1 MADKYLTVGQL
12 TKYVARK
19 FDQDP
24 YLETV
29 YLTGEIS
36 NISRN
41 NPNGHQYFTL
51 KDEDTQI
58 SVVMFRYAFQKIKFQ
73 PKDGDKVLVVGRVSV
88 YQPRGNY
95 QLIIEHMEPDG
106 IGQLYRLFEERREKL
121 SKEGLFDL
129 PKKKIPRF
137 PNRIGI
143 VTSSSGAVI
152 HDIMLNVQK
161 RYPLVE
167 LVLYP
172 TIVQGSEAA
181 HSIAENIKKAD
192 QTKSFDALI
201 VGRGGGSFEDLF
213 AFNEEEVILAIAEAS
228 TPIISS
234 VGHETDTTLAD
245 LAADYRAS
253 TPTEAAVIATP
264 VLQDEILNIQTLTSR
279 MNNTYR
285 QFLLQQFK
293 RLERSENSYI
303 FKQPERL
310 YEQSSQALDLS
321 SKELHRNMQAYLQD
335 LNRQLE
341 TYHYQMKRFQPEH
354 MISDASQQVDQIDHA
369 LHRQFKFYLN
379 MKEHQTSQLIS
390 SLDLLSP
397 LGTLARGYSFTSK
410 EDKIIKS
417 VHELNINDLIDIQ
430 LHDGQVKAEVQ
441 TITKQDEGEL
451 E

>member
-1 MADKYLTVGQL
+1 MADKYLTVSQL

-24 YLETV
+24 YLERV

-51 KDEDTQI
+51 KDEDAQI
-58 SVVMFRYAFQKIKFQ
+58 SVVMFRGSFQKIKFR
-73 PKDGDKVLVVGRVSV
+73 PKDGDKVLVIGRVTV
-88 YQPRGNY
+88 YRPRGNY

-106 IGQLYRLFEERREKL
+106 IGQLYRLFEETREKL

-137 PNRIGI
+137 PKRIGI
-143 VTSSSGAVI
+143 ITSSSGAVI

-172 TIVQGSEAA
+172 TIVQGTEAA
-181 HSIAENIKKAD
+181 YSIAENIKKAD
-192 QTKSFDALI
+192 QTQSFDTLI

-213 AFNEEEVILAIAEAS
+213 AFNEEAVVRAVAAAS

-234 VGHETDTTLAD
+234 VGHETDTTLSD

-253 TPTEAAVIATP
+253 TPTEAAVAATP
-264 VLQDEILNIQTLTSR
+264 VLEEELLNLQSLISR
-279 MNNTYR
+279 INNTFR
-285 QFLLQQFK
+285 QSLLQQFK

-321 SKELHRNMQAYLQD
+321 TKELNRTMEDYLQD
-335 LNRQLE
+335 LSRQLE
-341 TYHYQMKRFQPEH
+341 TSHYQIKKFRPKH
-354 MISDASQQVDQIDHA
+354 MIADAGQQVDQTEDA
-369 LHRQFKFYLN
+369 LNRQFNFYLN
-379 MKEHQTSQLIS
+379 MKKQQTSQLIS

-417 VHELNINDLIDIQ
+417 VHELKVHELIDIQ
-430 LHDGQVKAEVQ
+430 LYDGQVQAEVQ
-441 TITKQDEGEL
+441 TITKQDKGE
-451 E
+451 

>member
-1 MADKYLTVGQL
+1 MADKYLTVSQL

-24 YLETV
+24 YLERV

-41 NPNGHQYFTL
+41 NPSGHQYFTL
-51 KDEDTQI
+51 KDEDAQI
-58 SVVMFRYAFQKIKFQ
+58 SVVMFRGAFQKIKFR
-73 PKDGDKVLVVGRVSV
+73 PKDGDKVLVVGRVTV
-88 YQPRGNY
+88 YRPRGNY

-106 IGQLYRLFEERREKL
+106 IGQLYRLFEETREKL

-137 PNRIGI
+137 PKRIGI
-143 VTSSSGAVI
+143 ITSSSGAVI

-172 TIVQGSEAA
+172 TIVQGTEAA
-181 HSIAENIKKAD
+181 SSIAENIEKAD
-192 QTKSFDALI
+192 RTQSFDTLI

-213 AFNEEEVILAIAEAS
+213 AFNEEVVVRALAAAS

-253 TPTEAAVIATP
+253 TPTEAAVTATP
-264 VLQDEILNIQTLTSR
+264 VLEDELLNIHTLTSR
-279 MNNTYR
+279 MNNSFR
-285 QFLLQQFK
+285 QSLLQQFK

-321 SKELHRNMQAYLQD
+321 TKELHRTMGTYLQD

-341 TYHYQMKRFQPEH
+341 TSYYQIKKFRPEQ
-354 MISDASQQVDQIDHA
+354 MISDAEEQVDQMKDA
-369 LHRQFKFYLN
+369 LHRQFNFYLN
-379 MKEHQTSQLIS
+379 MKQHQTSQLIS

-417 VHELNINDLIDIQ
+417 VHELNVHDLIDIQ
-430 LHDGQVKAEVQ
+430 LHDGQVQAEVQ
-441 TITKQDEGEL
+441 TITKQDKGE
-451 E
+451 

>member
-1 MADKYLTVGQL
+1 MADKYLTVSQL

-41 NPNGHQYFTL
+41 NPKGHQYFTL
-51 KDEDTQI
+51 KDEDAQI

-73 PKDGDKVLVVGRVSV
+73 PKDGDKVLVVGRVTV

-137 PNRIGI
+137 PKRIGI
-143 VTSSSGAVI
+143 ITSSSGAVI

-172 TIVQGSEAA
+172 TIVQGSEAGR
-181 HSIAENIKKAD
+181 SIAENIKKAD
-192 QTKSFDALI
+192 QTKSFDVLI

-213 AFNEEEVILAIAEAS
+213 AFNEEEVIRAIAEAS

-264 VLQDEILNIQTLTSR
+264 VLQEEILNIQNLTSR
-279 MNNTYR
+279 MNKTYR
-285 QFLLQQFK
+285 QFLLQQFE
-293 RLERSENSYI
+293 RLERSEKSYI

-310 YEQSSQALDLS
+310 YEQSSQTLDLAE
-321 SKELHRNMQAYLQD
+321 KELHRNTQTYLQD
-335 LNRQLE
+335 LTLRLE
-341 TYHYQMKRFQPEH
+341 KFDYQMKSFRPEDL
-354 MISDASQQVDQIDHA
+354 ISEAQEQTARTVQG

-397 LGTLARGYSFTSK
+397 LGTLARGYNFTIR
-410 EDKIIKS
+410 EDQIIKS
-417 VHELNINDLIDIQ
+417 AHELEKDDQITIQ
-430 LHDGQVKAEVQ
+430 FHDGKVKAKVE
-441 TITKQDEGEL
+441 TINEQNKGE
-451 E
+451 